1 MSHQQFRAATKP
13 KVQGSWNLHEVLPKK
28 MDFFIMLS
36 SIISIT
42 GNHGQSNYAAGNTY
56 QGALARYRVFR
67 GLPAAAID
75 LGGLDTVGYVAE
87 HLESRP
93 ALSKTLDKIKN
104 SVLSDDDLHSITE
117 YHIDP
122 RTPKDSETR
131 SEIIIGLT
139 SSFAKHVQDHPLL
152 TTLSESRDSVL
163 PQGDA
168 TTEFPIRA
176 LLNGAKTTEDAVG
189 LISKGIQHKLVSVM
203 SLSEADIDTRK
214 SLQSYGVD
222 SLVAVEFR
230 DWITKEIGAQVATV
244 DIIGTKGI
252 AEFSAMVAGLSRRG
266 E

>member
-1 MSHQQFRAATKP
+1 
-13 KVQGSWNLHEVLPKK
+13 
-28 MDFFIMLS
+28 
-36 SIISIT
+36 
-42 GNHGQSNYAAGNTY
+42 
-56 QGALARYRVFR
+56 
-67 GLPAAAID
+67 
-75 LGGLDTVGYVAE
+75 VGYVVE

-104 SVLSDDDLHSITE
+104 SVLSDDDLHSIIE

-163 PQGDA
+163 PQSDA
-168 TTEFPIRA
+168 TTKFPIRA
-176 LLNGAKTTEDAVG
+176 LLNGAKSTEDAVG

-214 SLQSYGVD
+214 SLQSYGAD

-244 DIIGTKGI
+244 DIIGTKSI